1 MSKKIIKVVVTNDLH
16 TDQRVHKVC
25 FSLLKH
31 GFEPQLTGIFRP
43 FSQPIK
49 RIYHTERFEMRFQKT
64 ALFYAEY
71 NIKLFF
77 KLLFGKFDIILSN
90 DTDTLPAAFLAAR
103 LKKKPIVF
111 DAHEL
116 FTEVPELVH
125 RPVIKR
131 VWKSFEDVIL
141 PKIKYAY
148 TVCQPIAD
156 IYNKRYGLKMG
167 VVRNAPLTRNSS
179 IKTPKRFTFEGKKML
194 LYQGAVNV
202 GRGLEWVI
210 DAMPYLNNVVF
221 CIAGDGDI
229 TQEITDRILRL
240 GLQDKVLMMGK
251 IPFEELYNYTISAD
265 LGISLLENRG
275 LNYYYSLPN
284 RIFDFVQA
292 QVPVLAT
299 DFPEIRNVVE
309 AYQIGTLIDHYE
321 PQYLAGVIQNMLS
334 EWENKPDKKAIF
346 EKAQADLC
354 WEKDEETL
362 IGIFNS
368 IQ

>member
-1 MSKKIIKVVVTNDLH
+1 MTRKIIKVVVTNDLH

-25 FSLLKH
+25 VSLKKY
-31 GFEPQLTGIFRP
+31 GFEPHLTGILRP

-49 RIYHTERFEMRFQKT
+49 RTYLTDRFKMYFQKT

-71 NIKLFF
+71 NVKLFF
-77 KLLFGKFDIILSN
+77 KLLFGKYDIVLSN
-90 DTDTLPAAFLAAR
+90 DTDTLPAAYLATR
-103 LKKKPIVF
+103 LRKRPIVF

-125 RPVIKR
+125 RPAIKR
-131 VWKSFEDVIL
+131 IWQSFEDFIL

-156 IYNKRYGLKMG
+156 IYNTRYDLKME
-167 VVRNAPLTRNSS
+167 VVRNAPLTITST
-179 IKTPKRFTFEGKKML
+179 IKTPKRLIFEGKKML

-210 DAMPYLNNVVF
+210 DAMPYLDNVVF

-229 TQEITDRILRL
+229 SNEITERIIRL

-292 QVPVLAT
+292 GVPVLAT
-299 DFPEIRNVVE
+299 DFPEIRNVVDS
-309 AYQIGTLIDHYE
+309 YQIGTLIDHYE
-321 PQYLAGVIQNMLS
+321 PEYLAETIRNILS
-334 EWENKPDKKAIF
+334 EWEVKPDKKAIF
-346 EKAQADLC
+346 EKAKAELC

-362 IGIFNS
+362 IGIFKS